1 MGQIGQFILKLILNR
16 NFILVFAVIMGMT
29 IGDFATY
36 LKEYTIYV
44 LAITM
49 IFSTTGIDSKALLP
63 IKKLFKPMLVGTI
76 LNYFVFGAVVLVLA
90 WFLMP
95 SKELFLGFVVI
106 VAAPP
111 GVAVIP
117 FSGIL
122 KGDIEYSILGVF
134 GAFLA
139 SVVIAP
145 LLIEVFASGAS
156 ISALSLF
163 VLMIKLV
170 LVPLIVSRFL
180 LYKPIFKYVAKIR
193 GKVVDWGFAII
204 IFTAVGMNR
213 SVFFSNPL
221 ILILVSIVLLT
232 ATFGMG
238 TLFEFFSKK
247 AGVKY
252 ERNITQVLLLTIKSS
267 GFSVVTAMTL
277 FGKEA
282 AIPSAILA
290 VIVLLYL
297 LYLSI
302 RLEIKKKS
310 IES

>member
-1 MGQIGQFILKLILNR
+1 MMSQLLNFILKLILNR
-16 NFILVFAVIMGMT
+16 NFILVFAVIMGM
-29 IGDFATY
+29 IFGDFATY
-36 LKEYTIYV
+36 IKEYTIYI

-49 IFSTTGIDSKALLP
+49 VFSTTGIDSKALLP
-63 IKKLFKPMLVGTI
+63 IKKLFKPMFVGTL
-76 LNYFVFGAVVLVLA
+76 LNYFVFGAIVLVLA

-95 SKELFLGFVVI
+95 TNELFLGFVVI

-139 SVVIAP
+139 SIVIAP
-145 LLIEVFASGAS
+145 VLVRVFANGAS
-156 ISALSLF
+156 ISAWALF
-163 VLMIKLV
+163 MLMIKLV
-170 LVPLIVSRFL
+170 LIPLIVSRFL
-180 LYKPIFKYVAKIR
+180 LYKPIFKYVAIVR
-193 GKVVDWGFAII
+193 GKIVDWGFALI
-204 IFTAVGMNR
+204 IFTAVGINR
-213 SVFFSNPL
+213 EVFFSDPK
-221 ILILVSIVLLT
+221 ILVLSSIVLLSG
-232 ATFGMG
+232 TFGLG
-238 TLFEFFSKK
+238 AIFEFFSKK
-247 AGVKY
+247 AGIKY

-302 RLEIKKKS
+302 RLEFKTK
-310 IES
+310 

>member
-1 MGQIGQFILKLILNR
+1 MNQIVNLILKIILNR
-16 NFILVFAVIMGMT
+16 NFILVFAVIMG
-29 IGDFATY
+29 ISLGDYANY
-36 LKEYTIYV
+36 IKEYTIYI

-49 IFSTTGIDSKALLP
+49 VFSTTGIDSKALLP
-63 IKKLFKPMLVGTI
+63 IKKLFKPMLIGTV
-76 LNYFVFGAVVLVLA
+76 LNYFVFGTIVLLLA

-95 SKELFLGFVVI
+95 TKALFMGFVVI

-139 SVVIAP
+139 SIVIAP
-145 LLIEVFASGAS
+145 LLIQVFSSGAE
-156 ISALSLF
+156 ISAWSLF
-163 VLMIKLV
+163 ILMIKLV
-170 LVPLIVSRFL
+170 LVPLVVSRL
-180 LYKPIFKYVAKIR
+180 LLFKPVFKYVAKVR

-213 SVFFSNPL
+213 DVFFSDPL
-221 ILILVSIVLLT
+221 ILMLSSIVLLS
-232 ATFGMG
+232 ATFGLG
-238 TLFEFFSKK
+238 TMYELFSKK
-247 AGVKY
+247 TGIKY
-252 ERNITQVLLLTIKSS
+252 DRSITQVLLLTIKSS

-302 RLEIKKKS
+302 RLEIKNR
-310 IES
+310 IH

>member
-1 MGQIGQFILKLILNR
+1 MRLLLKIILNR
-16 NFILVFAVIMGMT
+16 NFILVFAVIMGMAL
-29 IGDFATY
+29 GDYAIHI
-36 LKEYTIYV
+36 KDYTIYI

-49 IFSTTGIDSKALLP
+49 VFSTTGIDSKALLP
-63 IKKLFKPMLVGTI
+63 VRKLFKPMLVGTF
-76 LNYFVFGAVVLVLA
+76 LNYFVFGSIVLVLA

-95 SKELFLGFVVI
+95 SKDLFLGIVVI

-139 SVVIAP
+139 SIIIAP
-145 LLIEVFASGAS
+145 VLVEIFANGAS
-156 ISALSLF
+156 ISAWSLF
-163 VLMIKLV
+163 ILMIKLV
-170 LVPLIVSRFL
+170 LIPLIASRLL

-213 SVFFSNPL
+213 DVFFSDPK
-221 ILILVSIVLLT
+221 ILILASIVLLT
-232 ATFGMG
+232 GTFVIGS
-238 TLFEFFSKK
+238 LYELLSKK

-252 ERNITQVLLLTIKSS
+252 ERSITQVLLLTIKSS

-297 LYLSI
+297 LFLSI
-302 RLEIKKKS
+302 RLEFKKT
-310 IES
+310 

>member
-1 MGQIGQFILKLILNR
+1 MKLLYNIFLNR
-16 NFILVFAVIMGMT
+16 NFILVFAVIMGMVL
-29 IGDFATY
+29 GDYALY
-36 LKEYTIYV
+36 LKDYTIYV

-49 IFSTTGIDSKALLP
+49 IFSTTGIGSKALLP
-63 IKKLFKPMLVGTI
+63 LKKLIKPMLVGTV
-76 LNYFVFGAVVLVLA
+76 LNYFVFGIVVLVLA

-95 SKELFLGFVVI
+95 TKELFMGFVVI

-117 FSGIL
+117 FAGIL

-139 SVVIAP
+139 SIVIAP
-145 LLIEVFASGAS
+145 AIIELFAENTGVSS
-156 ISALSLF
+156 WSLF
-163 VLMIKLV
+163 MLMIKLV
-170 LVPLIVSRFL
+170 LVPLILSRL
-180 LYKPIFKYVAKIR
+180 LLFKPVFKYVAKIR

-213 SVFFSNPL
+213 DVFFSNPL
-221 ILILVSIVLLT
+221 VLLLSTIVLLA
-232 ATFGMG
+232 ATFGIG
-238 TLFEFFSKK
+238 TIYELFSKK
-247 AGVKY
+247 MGIKPG
-252 ERNITQVLLLTIKSS
+252 RSITQVLLLTIKSS
-267 GFSVVTAMTL
+267 GFSVVTALTL

-297 LYLSI
+297 LFLSI
-302 RLEIKKKS
+302 RMEIKKR
-310 IES
+310 

>member
-1 MGQIGQFILKLILNR
+1 MNFILKIILNR
-16 NFILVFAVIMGMT
+16 NFILVFAVIMGLFF
-29 IGDFATY
+29 GDFATY
-36 LKEYTIYV
+36 IKGYTLYI

-49 IFSTTGIDSKALLP
+49 VFATTGIDSRALLP
-63 IKKLFKPMLVGTI
+63 MKKLFKPMLIGTV
-76 LNYFVFGAVVLVLA
+76 LNYFIFGAVVLVLA

-95 SKELFLGFVVI
+95 TKGLFMGFVVI

-139 SVVIAP
+139 SVLIAP
-145 LLIEVFASGAS
+145 LLIEVFSDGAS
-156 ISALSLF
+156 VSAWSLF

-170 LVPLIVSRFL
+170 LVPLILSRFL
-180 LYKPIFKYVAKIR
+180 LYKPIFKYVEKIR
-193 GKVVDWGFAII
+193 GKAVDWGFAII

-213 SVFFSNPL
+213 DVFFSEPK
-221 ILILVSIVLLT
+221 ILLLSSVVLLSS
-232 ATFGMG
+232 TFGIG
-238 TLFEFFSKK
+238 SLFEFFSKK
-247 AGVKY
+247 AGIKY

-302 RLEIKKKS
+302 RLEFKKK
-310 IES
+310 

>member
-1 MGQIGQFILKLILNR
+1 MSQIINFILKIILNR
-16 NFILVFAVIMGMT
+16 NFILVFAVVMGLF
-29 IGDFATY
+29 IGDYANSI
-36 LKEYTIYV
+36 KDYTIYILV
-44 LAITM
+44 ITM
-49 IFSTTGIDSKALLP
+49 VFSTTGIDSKALLP

-76 LNYFVFGAVVLVLA
+76 LNYFIFGTIVLVLA

-95 SKELFLGFVVI
+95 SKELFMGFVVI

-117 FSGIL
+117 FAGIL

-134 GAFLA
+134 GGFLA
-139 SVVIAP
+139 SIIIAP
-145 LLIEVFASGAS
+145 AIIKIFSNGVSL
-156 ISALSLF
+156 SAGSLF
-163 VLMIKLV
+163 ILMLKLV
-170 LVPLIVSRFL
+170 FVPLIVSRFL
-180 LYKPIFKYVAKIR
+180 LYKPIFKYVSKVR
-193 GKVVDWGFAII
+193 GKAVDWGFAII

-213 SVFFSNPL
+213 EVFFSNPR
-221 ILILVSIVLLT
+221 ILILSSIVLLS

-238 TLFEFFSKK
+238 TIFEILSRRKGK
-247 AGVKY
+247 IY

-302 RLEIKKKS
+302 RLEIKSKTN
-310 IES
+310 

>member
-1 MGQIGQFILKLILNR
+1 MNILLRIILNR

-29 IGDFATY
+29 LGDFAIYT
-36 LKEYTIYV
+36 KDYTIYV
-44 LAITM
+44 LALTM
-49 IFSTTGIDSKALLP
+49 VFSTTGIDSKSLLP
-63 IKKLFKPMLVGTI
+63 IRKLFKPMAAGTL
-76 LNYFVFGAVVLVLA
+76 LNYIVFGMVALVLA
-90 WFLMP
+90 WFIMP
-95 SKELFLGFVVI
+95 TKELFLGIVVI

-134 GAFLA
+134 GAFVA
-139 SVVIAP
+139 SIIIAP
-145 LLIEVFASGAS
+145 ILIQLFTDGAS
-156 ISALSLF
+156 ISSWSLF
-163 VLMIKLV
+163 LLMIKLV
-170 LVPLIVSRFL
+170 LVPLIASRLL

-213 SVFFSNPL
+213 SVFFSDPE
-221 ILILVSIVLLT
+221 ILFLVSAVLLLS
-232 ATFGMG
+232 TFGLG
-238 TLFEFFSKK
+238 SLFEFISKK
-247 AGVKY
+247 AGVSY

-282 AIPSAILA
+282 AIPSAVLA

-302 RLEIKKKS
+302 RLELKK
-310 IES
+310 EH

>member
-1 MGQIGQFILKLILNR
+1 MSQILNFILKIILNR
-16 NFILVFAVIMGMT
+16 NFILVFAVIMG
-29 IGDFATY
+29 ISFGNYANY
-36 LKEYTIYV
+36 IREYTIYL

-49 IFSTTGIDSKALLP
+49 IFATTGIDSKALLP

-76 LNYFVFGAVVLVLA
+76 LNYFMFGTVVLVLA

-95 SKELFLGFVVI
+95 SKELFMGFVVI

-122 KGDIEYSILGVF
+122 KGDIEYSIIGVF
-134 GAFLA
+134 GAFIA
-139 SVVIAP
+139 SIVIAP
-145 LLIEVFASGAS
+145 VLIKFFDSSAS
-156 ISALSLF
+156 ISAWSLF
-163 VLMIKLV
+163 ILMIKLV
-170 LVPLIVSRFL
+170 LIPLIVSRFL
-180 LYKPIFKYVAKIR
+180 LYKPVFKYVAIVR
-193 GKVVDWGFAII
+193 GKVVDWGFALL
-204 IFTAVGMNR
+204 IFTAVGLNR
-213 SVFFSNPL
+213 DVFFSNPK
-221 ILILVSIVLLT
+221 ILLLSSIVLLS
-232 ATFGMG
+232 ATFGLG
-238 TLFEFFSKK
+238 TLFEYFSKR
-247 AGVKY
+247 GSVKY
-252 ERNITQVLLLTIKSS
+252 ERSITQVLLLTIKSS

-302 RLEIKKKS
+302 RLEFKKN
-310 IES
+310 

>member
-1 MGQIGQFILKLILNR
+1 MNQIVNVILKIILNR
-16 NFILVFAVIMGMT
+16 NFILVFAVI
-29 IGDFATY
+29 IGLSFGDYAMY
-36 LKEYTIYV
+36 IKEYTIYI

-49 IFSTTGIDSKALLP
+49 LFSTTGIDSKALLP

-76 LNYFVFGAVVLVLA
+76 LNYFVFGAIVLILA

-95 SKELFLGFVVI
+95 TKELFMGFVVI

-111 GVAVIP
+111 GVAIIP

-122 KGDIEYSILGVF
+122 KGDIEYSIIGVL

-139 SVVIAP
+139 SIAIAP
-145 LLIEVFASGAS
+145 VLIQIFSEGTSVSAWSLLI
-156 ISALSLF
+156 
-163 VLMIKLV
+163 LMIKLV
-170 LVPLIVSRFL
+170 LVPMVVSRFL
-180 LYKPIFKYVAKIR
+180 LYKPVFKYVTKVR

-213 SVFFSNPL
+213 DVFFSNPK
-221 ILILVSIVLLT
+221 ILLLSSFVLLS
-232 ATFGMG
+232 ATFGIG
-238 TLFEFFSKK
+238 SLFEFFSKK
-247 AGVKY
+247 AGIKY
-252 ERNITQVLLLTIKSS
+252 ERNITQILLLTIKSS
-267 GFSVVTAMTL
+267 GFSVVTAITL

-302 RLEIKKKS
+302 RLEFKND
-310 IES
+310 

>member
-1 MGQIGQFILKLILNR
+1 MSKMINLILKIILNR
-16 NFILVFAVIMGMT
+16 NFILVFAVIMGMFF
-29 IGDFATY
+29 GDYAMY
-36 LKEYTIYV
+36 IKEYTIYI

-49 IFSTTGIDSKALLP
+49 VFSTTGIDSKALLP

-76 LNYFVFGAVVLVLA
+76 LNYFIFGAVVLVLA

-95 SKELFLGFVVI
+95 TKGLFMGFVVI

-134 GAFLA
+134 GAFIA
-139 SVVIAP
+139 SIVIAP
-145 LLIEVFASGAS
+145 IVMQLFSDGANV
-156 ISALSLF
+156 SAWSLF
-163 VLMIKLV
+163 ILMIKLV

-180 LYKPIFKYVAKIR
+180 LYKPIFKYVEIIR

-213 SVFFSNPL
+213 EVFFSDPK
-221 ILILVSIVLLT
+221 ILMLSSIVLLS
-232 ATFGMG
+232 ATFGLG

-302 RLEIKKKS
+302 RLEFKK
-310 IES
+310 E

>member
-1 MGQIGQFILKLILNR
+1 MNFILKIILNR
-16 NFILVFAVIMGMT
+16 NFILVFAVIMGLSF
-29 IGDFATY
+29 GDYATY
-36 LKEYTIYV
+36 IKGYTIYV

-49 IFSTTGIDSKALLP
+49 VFATTGIDSKALLP
-63 IKKLFKPMLVGTI
+63 IKKLFKPMLIGTV
-76 LNYFVFGAVVLVLA
+76 LNYFIFGAVVLVLA

-95 SKELFLGFVVI
+95 TKELFMGFVVI

-139 SVVIAP
+139 SIVIAP
-145 LLIEVFASGAS
+145 VLIQVFSDGAS
-156 ISALSLF
+156 VSAWSLF

-180 LYKPIFKYVAKIR
+180 LYKPVFKYVAIIR
-193 GKVVDWGFAII
+193 GKAVDWGFAII

-213 SVFFSNPL
+213 DVFFSDPTVL
-221 ILILVSIVLLT
+221 MLSSIVLLS
-232 ATFGMG
+232 ATFGIG
-238 TLFEFFSKK
+238 SLFEFFSKK
-247 AGVKY
+247 AGIKY

-267 GFSVVTAMTL
+267 GFSVVTALTL

-302 RLEIKKKS
+302 RLEFKKDS
-310 IES
+310 FTII

>member
-1 MGQIGQFILKLILNR
+1 MNFILKIILNR
-16 NFILVFAVIMGMT
+16 NFILVFAVIMGLF

-36 LKEYTIYV
+36 IKGYTLYI

-49 IFSTTGIDSKALLP
+49 VFATTGIDSRALLP
-63 IKKLFKPMLVGTI
+63 MKKLFKPMLIGTV
-76 LNYFVFGAVVLVLA
+76 LNYFIFGAVVLVLA

-95 SKELFLGFVVI
+95 TKGLFMGFVVI

-139 SVVIAP
+139 SVLIAP
-145 LLIEVFASGAS
+145 LLIEVFSDGAS
-156 ISALSLF
+156 VSAWSLF

-170 LVPLIVSRFL
+170 LVPLILSRFL
-180 LYKPIFKYVAKIR
+180 LYKPIFKYVGKIR
-193 GKVVDWGFAII
+193 GKAVDWGFAII

-213 SVFFSNPL
+213 DVFFSEPK
-221 ILILVSIVLLT
+221 ILLLSSVVLLSS
-232 ATFGMG
+232 TFGIG
-238 TLFEFFSKK
+238 SLFEFLSKK
-247 AGVKY
+247 AGIKY

-302 RLEIKKKS
+302 RLEFKKK
-310 IES
+310 

>member
-1 MGQIGQFILKLILNR
+1 MRFILNIILNR

-29 IGDFATY
+29 LGDYAIY
-36 LKEYTIYV
+36 IKNYTIYV

-63 IKKLFKPMLVGTI
+63 IKKLIKPMAIGTI
-76 LNYFVFGAVVLVLA
+76 LNYFVFGTVVLVLA
-90 WFLMP
+90 WFIMP
-95 SKELFLGFVVI
+95 TKELFLGFVVI

-139 SVVIAP
+139 SIVIAP
-145 LLIEVFASGAS
+145 VLVQLFANGTS
-156 ISALSLF
+156 ISSWSLF
-163 VLMIKLV
+163 MLMIKLV
-170 LVPLIVSRFL
+170 LIPLIVSRVL
-180 LYKPIFKYVAKIR
+180 LYKPVFKYVSIIR

-213 SVFFSNPL
+213 SVFFSDPK
-221 ILILVSIVLLT
+221 ILILVSIVLL
-232 ATFGMG
+232 ASTFVLGS
-238 TLFEFFSKK
+238 LFEFFSKK
-247 AGVKY
+247 SGINY
-252 ERNITQVLLLTIKSS
+252 ERRITQVLLLTIKSS
-267 GFSVVTAMTL
+267 GFSVVTAITL

-282 AIPSAILA
+282 AIPSAVLA

-302 RLEIKKKS
+302 RLDIKK
-310 IES
+310 EH

>member
-1 MGQIGQFILKLILNR
+1 
-16 NFILVFAVIMGMT
+16 MGM
-29 IGDFATY
+29 IFGDFANY
-36 LKEYTIYV
+36 LKEYTLYI
-44 LAITM
+44 LGITM
-49 IFSTTGIDSKALLP
+49 IFSTTGIDSKSLWP
-63 IKKLFKPMLVGTI
+63 PKKLIKPMLFGAF
-76 LNYFVFGAVVLVLA
+76 LNYFVFGTVVLALA

-95 SKELFLGFVVI
+95 TKELFLGFVLI

-117 FSGIL
+117 FTGIL
-122 KGDIEYSILGVF
+122 KGDVEYSILGIF

-139 SVVIAP
+139 SIAIAP
-145 LLIEVFASGAS
+145 ILIQFFSKGESVSAMSLLI
-156 ISALSLF
+156 
-163 VLMIKLV
+163 LMLKLV
-170 LVPLIVSRFL
+170 FIPLVVSRFL
-180 LYKPIFKYVAKIR
+180 LYKPVFKYVTIIR

-213 SVFFSNPL
+213 DVFFTNPK
-221 ILILVSIVLLT
+221 ILILSSVVLLT

-238 TLFEFFSKK
+238 TIFEFLSRKMNIS
-247 AGVKY
+247 Y
-252 ERNITQVLLLTIKSS
+252 ERTVPKVLLLTIKSS

-302 RLEIKKKS
+302 RLELKNK
-310 IES
+310 

>member
-1 MGQIGQFILKLILNR
+1 MRFLHKIILNR

-29 IGDFATY
+29 LGDYAIHI
-36 LKEYTIYV
+36 KDYTIYI

-49 IFSTTGIDSKALLP
+49 VFSTTGIDSKALLP
-63 IKKLFKPMLVGTI
+63 VKKLFKPMLVGTF
-76 LNYFVFGAVVLVLA
+76 LNYFVFGLIVLVLA

-95 SKELFLGFVVI
+95 SKDLFLGIVVI

-139 SVVIAP
+139 SIIIAP
-145 LLIEVFASGAS
+145 VLVEIFANGAS
-156 ISALSLF
+156 ISAWSLF
-163 VLMIKLV
+163 ILMIKLV
-170 LVPLIVSRFL
+170 LIPLIASRLL

-213 SVFFSNPL
+213 DVFFSDPK
-221 ILILVSIVLLT
+221 ILILSSIVLLT
-232 ATFGMG
+232 GTFVIGS
-238 TLFEFFSKK
+238 LYELLSKK
-247 AGVKY
+247 TGVKY
-252 ERNITQVLLLTIKSS
+252 ERSITQVLLLTIKSS

-297 LYLSI
+297 LFLSI
-302 RLEIKKKS
+302 RLEFKKT
-310 IES
+310 

>member
-1 MGQIGQFILKLILNR
+1 MNQIINFIIKIILNR
-16 NFILVFAVIMGMT
+16 NFILVFSVIMGM
-29 IGDFATY
+29 IFGDYSTY
-36 LKEYTIYV
+36 IKEYTIYV

-49 IFSTTGIDSKALLP
+49 VFSITGIDSKALLP
-63 IKKLFKPMLVGTI
+63 IKKLFKPMLVGTL
-76 LNYFVFGAVVLVLA
+76 LNYFVFGTIVLILA

-95 SKELFLGFVVI
+95 SKELFMGFVII

-111 GVAVIP
+111 GVAIIP

-139 SVVIAP
+139 SIVIAP
-145 LLIEVFASGAS
+145 VLLQLFSNGVSV
-156 ISALSLF
+156 SAWSLF
-163 VLMIKLV
+163 ILMIKLV

-180 LYKPIFKYVAKIR
+180 LYKPVFKYVTKVR
-193 GKVVDWGFAII
+193 GKVVDFGFAII
-204 IFTAVGMNR
+204 LFTAVGMNR
-213 SVFFSNPL
+213 DVFFSDPK
-221 ILILVSIVLLT
+221 ILLLSSIVLLS
-232 ATFGMG
+232 ATFGIG
-238 TLFEFFSKK
+238 SLFELLSKK

-252 ERNITQVLLLTIKSS
+252 DRNITQVLLLTIKSS
-267 GFSVVTAMTL
+267 GFSVVTALTL

-302 RLEIKKKS
+302 RLEIKKN
-310 IES
+310 

>member
-1 MGQIGQFILKLILNR
+1 MINFILKILLNR

-29 IGDFATY
+29 LGDYAVHI
-36 LKEYTIYV
+36 KKYTIYV

-49 IFSTTGIDSKALLP
+49 VFSTTGIESKALLP
-63 IKKLFKPMLVGTI
+63 IKKLFKPMFVGTF
-76 LNYFVFGAVVLVLA
+76 LNYFVFGIVVLVLA
-90 WFLMP
+90 WFIMP
-95 SKELFLGFVVI
+95 TKALFMGFVVI

-139 SVVIAP
+139 SIIIAP
-145 LLIEVFASGAS
+145 VIIQFFSDGTS
-156 ISALSLF
+156 ISSWSLF
-163 VLMIKLV
+163 LLMIKLV
-170 LVPLIVSRFL
+170 LIPIIVSRFL
-180 LYKPIFKYVAKIR
+180 LYKPLFKYVAKIR

-213 SVFFSNPL
+213 SVFFSNPN
-221 ILILVSIVLLT
+221 ILILVSIVLL
-232 ATFGMG
+232 ASTFGLG
-238 TLFEFFSKK
+238 SLFEFFSKK
-247 AGVKY
+247 AGINY

-267 GFSVVTAMTL
+267 GFSVVTAITL

-282 AIPSAILA
+282 AIPSAVLA

-302 RLEIKKKS
+302 RLEFKK
-310 IES
+310 EH

>member
-1 MGQIGQFILKLILNR
+1 MNQIIKLILKIVLNR
-16 NFILVFAVIMGMT
+16 NFILVFAVIMGLSF
-29 IGDFATY
+29 GDYATY
-36 LKEYTIYV
+36 IKGYTIYI

-49 IFSTTGIDSKALLP
+49 IFATTGIDSKALLP
-63 IKKLFKPMLVGTI
+63 IKKLFKPMLIGTV
-76 LNYFVFGAVVLVLA
+76 LNYFIFGAVVLVLA

-95 SKELFLGFVVI
+95 TKELFMGFVVI

-139 SVVIAP
+139 SIVIAP
-145 LLIEVFASGAS
+145 VLIQVFSDGAS
-156 ISALSLF
+156 VSAWSLF
-163 VLMIKLV
+163 ILMIKLV

-180 LYKPIFKYVAKIR
+180 LYKPVFKYVAKIR
-193 GKVVDWGFAII
+193 GKAVDWGFAII

-213 SVFFSNPL
+213 DVFFSNPT
-221 ILILVSIVLLT
+221 ILILSSIVLLS
-232 ATFGMG
+232 ATFGIG
-238 TLFEFFSKK
+238 SLFEFFSKK
-247 AGVKY
+247 AGIKY

-267 GFSVVTAMTL
+267 GFSVVTALTL

-302 RLEIKKKS
+302 RLEFFKK
-310 IES
+310 

>member
-1 MGQIGQFILKLILNR
+1 MLNFIRSVILNR

-29 IGDFATY
+29 LGDYAIHI
-36 LKEYTIYV
+36 KDYTIFI
-44 LAITM
+44 LGLTM
-49 IFSTTGIDSKALLP
+49 VFSTTGIDSKALLP
-63 IKKLFKPMLVGTI
+63 IKKLFKPMLIGTF
-76 LNYFVFGAVVLVLA
+76 LNYFIFGTVVLVFA
-90 WFLMP
+90 WLLMP
-95 SKELFLGFVVI
+95 TEQLFMGFVVI

-139 SVVIAP
+139 SIGIAP
-145 LLIEVFASGAS
+145 ILVQFFTDGAS
-156 ISALSLF
+156 VSSWSLF
-163 VLMIKLV
+163 ILMIKLV
-170 LVPLIVSRFL
+170 LVPLILSRFL

-213 SVFFSNPL
+213 NVFFSDPK
-221 ILILVSIVLLT
+221 ILILSSIVLLS
-232 ATFGMG
+232 ATFGIG
-238 TLFEFFSKK
+238 SLWEIFSKK
-247 AGVKY
+247 LGVKY

-267 GFSVVTAMTL
+267 GFSVVTALTL

-297 LYLSI
+297 LFLSI
-302 RLEIKKKS
+302 RLEIKKG
-310 IES
+310 

>member
-1 MGQIGQFILKLILNR
+1 MTQLINNTFKIILNR
-16 NFILVFAVIMGMT
+16 NFILVLAVVMGM
-29 IGDFATY
+29 IFGDFAHY
-36 LKEYTIYV
+36 IKEYTLYI
-44 LAITM
+44 LGITM
-49 IFSTTGIDSKALLP
+49 IFSTTGIDSKALWP
-63 IKKLFKPMLVGTI
+63 IKKFFKPMMFGAFA
-76 LNYFVFGAVVLVLA
+76 NYFIFGTVVLVLA

-95 SKELFLGFVVI
+95 TKELFMGFVLI

-117 FSGIL
+117 FTGIL
-122 KGDIEYSILGVF
+122 KGDVEYSILGIF

-139 SVVIAP
+139 SIAIAP
-145 LLIEVFASGAS
+145 ILLQFFANGKS
-156 ISALSLF
+156 ISAFSLLI
-163 VLMIKLV
+163 LMIKLV
-170 LVPLIVSRFL
+170 FIPLIVSRFL
-180 LYKPIFKYVAKIR
+180 LYKPVFKYVSIIR

-213 SVFFSNPL
+213 NVFFSNPRILFLSSIILL
-221 ILILVSIVLLT
+221 I

-238 TLFEFFSKK
+238 TIFEFLSKK
-247 AGVKY
+247 MNISY
-252 ERNITQVLLLTIKSS
+252 EQTVPKVLLLTIKSS

-277 FGKEA
+277 FGTEA

-302 RLEIKKKS
+302 RLELKNK
-310 IES
+310 